1 MNIRWE
7 TVNVLVDCRYYY
19 YYHIWF
25 SATYLLTKFLLYL
38 FFSDKLGA
46 QRTLT
51 GSEIYQTNHV
61 PHGNIS
67 LFIVIVFLC

>member
-1 MNIRWE
+1 MYSSI
-7 TVNVLVDCRYYY
+7 VVIIIIIIFGLVL
-19 YYHIWF
+19 HIYWPSF
-25 SATYLLTKFLLYL
+25 CYIY